1 MRDAGSAGQREG
13 RRAGWT
19 GVFWVGVF
27 EVCIF
32 PLAACNYSAPG
43 CRMQQLQTALIRFG
57 HRSGFPDRDVRPI
70 PDQSRIRQKFPFQAR
85 KATLV
90 NYGVAQ
96 YTELGKGTCHLRH
109 GVQSDPPY
117 VSSPLLPCS
126 HPVLPHRF
134 SAAQMRH
141 LLQLDYDA
149 TQRALDSDDTRPP
162 VPAPRRPRGLV
173 HPDTQYQQPSST
185 TSFISMYS
193 SVDAF
198 HTPCRYH
205 LLLHAADSSSR
216 EITGSRSVA
225 FIPTINHQ
233 ECLQAS
239 IVFRLWFLPVAHDN
253 EFFPPSPCARDL
265 IAAIC
270 QSNPWLHP
278 ETFPR
283 RHPNPNRP
291 PANCA

>member
-162 VPAPRRPRGLV
+162 VPAQDVLA
-173 HPDTQYQQPSST
+173 D
-185 TSFISMYS
+185 SFILIPNTSNPPQPLLS
-193 SVDAF
+193 SPC
-198 HTPCRYH
+198 TPRLMH
-205 LLLHAADSSSR
+205 FTPLVVTISSSMQLTHHQGR
-216 EITGSRSVA
+216 LRAPVQLRSY
-225 FIPTINHQ
+225 PP
-233 ECLQAS
+233 S
-239 IVFRLWFLPVAHDN
+239 IIRNVCKRQLFSDSG
-253 EFFPPSPCARDL
+253 FFPSHMTMN
-265 IAAIC
+265 
-270 QSNPWLHP
+270 SFHP
-278 ETFPR
+278 LLAPGT
-283 RHPNPNRP
+283 
-291 PANCA
+291 